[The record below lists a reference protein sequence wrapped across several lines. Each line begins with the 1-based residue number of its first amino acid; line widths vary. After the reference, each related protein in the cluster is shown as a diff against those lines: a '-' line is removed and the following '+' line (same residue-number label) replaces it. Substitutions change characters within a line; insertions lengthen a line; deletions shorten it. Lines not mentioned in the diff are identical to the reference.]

1 MVESRQTMRA
11 RTHGGKR
18 SVSQLPSG
26 SQVSTHKLQVCVR
39 IKPGKDKEEQKG
51 EHIVENSWQ
60 SGTIKI
66 AGGPNGTRN
75 FGPFSCVIGPTEG
88 QHPTFSQLI

>member
-26 SQVSTHKLQVCVR
+26 SQVSTCKLQVCVR
-39 IKPGKDKEEQKG
+39 INPGKDKEESKG
-51 EHIVENSWQ
+51 EHI
-60 SGTIKI
+60 I
-66 AGGPNGTRN
+66 
-75 FGPFSCVIGPTEG
+75 EG
-88 QHPTFSQLI
+88 